1 MAVRHNKR
9 DKFEQMRED
18 AIERI
23 LSAAKELFA
32 NNGYAATTV
41 QMIAQKANLVPSAIY
56 HYFAGKED
64 LLEAVLDREMAEIDK
79 TINIGL
85 QQYLLEDGTDAFL
98 DFMAKSV
105 YENKERISL
114 MCHLVQFRNATEYCK
129 DKLHLIHHF
138 SEIIGDYIRGSEAR
152 EAMQDIIID
161 FVCSAAFYSI
171 TGRRDIFERQISQLK
186 IKANNLLMGKLL
198 DPSQI

>member
-32 NNGYAATTV
+32 NNGYAATTI

-64 LLEAVLDREMAEIDK
+64 LLEAVLDREMMEIDK

-98 DFMAKSV
+98 DFMARSV
-105 YENKERISL
+105 CENKERISL
-114 MCHLVQFRNATEYCK
+114 ICHLVQFRNATEYCK

-138 SEIIGDYIRGSEAR
+138 SEIIKDYIRDPETRKAA
-152 EAMQDIIID
+152 EDIIVD
-161 FVCSAAFYSI
+161 FACNAAFYSI
-171 TGRRDIFERQISQLK
+171 TSRRD
-186 IKANNLLMGKLL
+186 NL
-198 DPSQI
+198 

>member
-23 LSAAKELFA
+23 LSAAKALFA

-64 LLEAVLDREMAEIDK
+64 LLEAVLDREMAEVDK

-85 QQYLLEDGTDAFL
+85 QQYLLQEGTDAFL
-98 DFMAKSV
+98 DFMMKSV
-105 YENKERISL
+105 CENKERISL
-114 MCHLVQFRNATEYCK
+114 MCHLVQFRNGV
-129 DKLHLIHHF
+129 L
-138 SEIIGDYIRGSEAR
+138 
-152 EAMQDIIID
+152 
-161 FVCSAAFYSI
+161 
-171 TGRRDIFERQISQLK
+171 
-186 IKANNLLMGKLL
+186 
-198 DPSQI
+198 

>member
-1 MAVRHNKR
+1 MAIRHNKR

-32 NNGYAATTV
+32 NNGYAATTI
-41 QMIAQKANLVPSAIY
+41 QMIAQRANLVPSAIY

-79 TINIGL
+79 TINVGL
-85 QQYLLEDGTDAFL
+85 QQYLLQEGTDAFL
-98 DFMAKSV
+98 DFMMGSV

-138 SEIIGDYIRGSEAR
+138 SEIIGDYIRVPETR
-152 EAMQDIIID
+152 EAAQDVIID

-171 TGRRDIFERQISQLK
+171 TGRRDIFERQIGQLK
-186 IKANNLLMGKLL
+186 TKASRLLTGELL
-198 DPSQI
+198 DPSQV